1 LSFKA
6 YVLES
11 KNRSQDQGG
20 RILDTPSINDLNICV
35 ATENGSGSASSNN
48 ILFKAIFKMG
58 IPCSSKNMFPSNIQ
72 GLPTWY
78 QIRANADG
86 YLSRKDV
93 IDVMVMFN
101 DATAGKDIY
110 RVRDGGLI
118 LYDDSTPLAANL
130 KRDGVQYIGFPA
142 NKLVAKLVPA
152 SPLRAKQRNMVYV
165 GALAYLF
172 GIDMS
177 VIKSVLEDTFGK
189 KPAVIESNMICI
201 DAGYQYCKEQNF
213 KQNIARF
220 EPIPDGNKGKIITE
234 GNTAAALGA
243 IYGGASVICWYPITP
258 SSSLAEAMEYY
269 LPRLRKTK
277 DGKKAYAIVQA
288 EDEIASAGMVVG
300 AGWAG
305 ARAMTSTSGPGVSLM
320 NETIG
325 LAYYAEIPS
334 VFFIIQRGGPS
345 TGLPTRTQQSDI
357 SLMYNAS
364 HGDTRHIILIPHDM
378 NSCFDFARQSFNYAD
393 RFQTPV
399 FVAMDLDLGMNLWSS
414 DPLKLNQEP
423 FDYGK
428 RLSAEQLEEWTK
440 AGKKFR
446 RYFDQDGDGIPYRTV
461 PGNPHRVA
469 SYFTRGS
476 GHDAD
481 ARYSEDEHD
490 YKYILDRLRKKF
502 DTARKFVPKP
512 IVERERGVKTGIV
525 CYGSSYEPVRE
536 ARDRLKARGLRTNHM
551 LIRALPLT
559 SEVRDFFAE
568 HDTIYF
574 VEQNRDG
581 QMAAILKDECPELG
595 TKIVSVLIYNGLPA
609 TPLEVVNQIF
619 AAAQSAKTA

>member
-1 LSFKA
+1 M
-6 YVLES
+6 
-11 KNRSQDQGG
+11 
-20 RILDTPSINDLNICV
+20 DTTLINDLSICV

-78 QIRANADG
+78 QIRASGDG

-101 DATAGKDIY
+101 DATAAKDIY

-118 LYDDSTPLAANL
+118 LYDDSTPLASNL

-177 VIKSVLEDTFGK
+177 VIKAVLEDTFGR
-189 KPAVIESNMICI
+189 KPAVIESNLICI

-213 KQNIARF
+213 KQTIARL

-269 LPRLRKTK
+269 LPRLRKPK
-277 DGKKAYAIVQA
+277 DGKKTYAIVQA
-288 EDEIASAGMVVG
+288 EDEIASAGMVAG

-345 TGLPTRTQQSDI
+345 TGLPTRTQQADI
-357 SLMYNAS
+357 LLMYNAS
-364 HGDTRHIILIPHDM
+364 HGDTRHIILLPHDM
-378 NSCFDFARQSFNYAD
+378 NSCFDLARRSFDYAD
-393 RFQTPV
+393 RFQTPI

-414 DPLKLNQEP
+414 EPLRLTQEP
-423 FDYGK
+423 FDLGK
-428 RLSAEQLEEWTK
+428 RLSAQDLEEWTK

-461 PGNPHRVA
+461 PGNQNRLA

-502 DTARKFVPKP
+502 ESSRKFVPKP
-512 IVERERGVKTGIV
+512 IVEKERGVKTGII
-525 CYGSSYEPVRE
+525 CYGSSHEPVRE
-536 ARDRLKARGLRTNHM
+536 ARDRLKAQGLKTNHM

-559 SEVRDFFAE
+559 TEVRDFLAE
-568 HDTIYF
+568 HDTIYL
-574 VEQNRDG
+574 VEQNRDA
-581 QMAAILKDECPELG
+581 QMATIIKDEQPLLG
-595 TKIVSVLIYNGLPA
+595 AKITSILIYNGLPMTA
-609 TPLEVVNQIF
+609 GEIVKQIF
-619 AAAQSAKTA
+619 EAAQTAKTA

>member
-1 LSFKA
+1 
-6 YVLES
+6 
-11 KNRSQDQGG
+11 
-20 RILDTPSINDLNICV
+20 LDTPLINDLNICV

-78 QIRANADG
+78 QIRASAEG

-101 DATAGKDIY
+101 DATASKDIY
-110 RVRDGGLI
+110 RVRDGGVI
-118 LYDDSTPLAANL
+118 LYDDSNPLSASL
-130 KRDGVQYIGFPA
+130 KRTGVQYFGFPA

-165 GALAYLF
+165 GALANLF
-172 GIDMS
+172 GIDME
-177 VIKSVLEDTFGK
+177 VIKAVLEDTFGK
-189 KPAVIESNMICI
+189 KPAVIESNLVCI
-201 DAGYQYCKEQNF
+201 DAGYQYCKEQGY
-213 KQNIARF
+213 KQNITRL
-220 EPIPDGNKGKIITE
+220 EPIPGGNKGKILTE

-258 SSSLAEAMEYY
+258 SSSLAESMEYY
-269 LPRLRKTK
+269 LPRLRKQI

-320 NETIG
+320 NESIG
-325 LAYYAEIPS
+325 LAYFAEIPC

-345 TGLPTRTQQSDI
+345 TGLPTRTQQADI

-378 NSCFDFARQSFNYAD
+378 NSCFDIARQSFNYAD

-399 FVAMDLDLGMNLWSS
+399 FVAMDLDLGMNFWSS
-414 DPLKLNQEP
+414 EPLKLQQES
-423 FDYGK
+423 FDLGK
-428 RLSAEQLEEWTK
+428 RLSAEQLEEWSK

-461 PGNPHRVA
+461 PGNPHRAA

-481 ARYSEDEHD
+481 ARYSEDEND

-502 DTARKFVPKP
+502 ETARKFVPKP
-512 IVERERGVKTGIV
+512 IVEKERGVKTGII

-536 ARDRLKARGLRTNHM
+536 ARDRLKARGLKTNHM

-559 SEVRDFFAE
+559 SEVREFLAE
-568 HDTIYF
+568 HDTIYL

-581 QMAAILKDECPELG
+581 QMAAIMKDETPELG
-595 TKIVSVLIYNGLPA
+595 SKIVSILIYNGFPVSA
-609 TPLEVVNQIF
+609 GEVVKQIF
-619 AAAQSAKTA
+619 EAAQTAKTA

>member
-1 LSFKA
+1 
-6 YVLES
+6 VLES
-11 KNRSQDQGG
+11 KDRSQDQGG

>member
-1 LSFKA
+1 
-6 YVLES
+6 
-11 KNRSQDQGG
+11 
-20 RILDTPSINDLNICV
+20 LDTPLINDLNICV

-78 QIRANADG
+78 QIRACADG
-86 YLSRKDV
+86 YMSRKDV

-101 DATAGKDIY
+101 DATAAKDIY
-110 RVRDGGLI
+110 RVRDGGII
-118 LYDDSTPLAANL
+118 LYDDSTPLQANF
-130 KRDGVQYIGFPA
+130 KRDGVQYVGFPA

-172 GIDMS
+172 GIDMA
-177 VIKSVLEDTFGK
+177 VIKAVLEDTFGK
-189 KPAVIESNMICI
+189 KPAVIESNMVCI
-201 DAGYQYCKEQNF
+201 DAGYQYCKDQGV
-213 KQNIARF
+213 KQNIARL
-220 EPIPDGNKGKIITE
+220 EPIPGGNKGKILTE

-258 SSSLAEAMEYY
+258 SSSLAESIEYY
-269 LPRLRKTK
+269 LPRLRKQI
-277 DGKKAYAIVQA
+277 DGKKSYAIVQA
-288 EDEIASAGMVVG
+288 EDEIASAGMIVG

-305 ARAMTSTSGPGVSLM
+305 ARSMTSTSGPGVSLM
-320 NETIG
+320 NESIG
-325 LAYYAEIPS
+325 LAYFAEIPC

-345 TGLPTRTQQSDI
+345 TGLPTRTQQADI

-378 NSCFDFARQSFNYAD
+378 NSCFDLARQSFNYAD

-399 FVAMDLDLGMNLWSS
+399 FVAMDLDLGMNMWSS
-414 DPLKLNQEP
+414 DPLKLNQEVY
-423 FDYGK
+423 DQGK
-428 RLSAEQLEEWTK
+428 RLSAQDLEEWTK

-461 PGNPHRVA
+461 PGNQNRMA

-502 DTARKFVPKP
+502 DTSRKFVPKP
-512 IVERERGVKTGIV
+512 IIEKERGVKTGII

-536 ARDRLKARGLRTNHM
+536 ARDRLKARGLKTNHM

-559 SEVRDFFAE
+559 SEVNDFLAE
-568 HDTIYF
+568 HDTVYL
-574 VEQNRDG
+574 VEQNRDA
-581 QMAAILKDECPELG
+581 QMAAIIKDENPSLG
-595 TKIVSVLIYNGLPA
+595 AKITSILVYNGLPVSA
-609 TPLEVVNQIF
+609 GDVVKQIF
-619 AAAQSAKTA
+619 DAAQTAKTA

>member
-1 LSFKA
+1 
-6 YVLES
+6 
-11 KNRSQDQGG
+11 
-20 RILDTPSINDLNICV
+20 LDTPLINDLNICV

-78 QIRANADG
+78 QIRASADG

-101 DATAGKDIY
+101 DATAAKDIY

-118 LYDDSTPLAANL
+118 LYDDSTALSAAL

-165 GALAYLF
+165 GVLAYLF

-177 VIKSVLEDTFGK
+177 VIKAVLEDTFGK
-189 KPAVIESNMICI
+189 KPAVIESNLICI
-201 DAGYQYCKEQNF
+201 DAGYQYCKEQNY
-213 KQNIARF
+213 KQSIARL
-220 EPIPDGNKGKIITE
+220 ETIPGGNKGKIITE

-258 SSSLAEAMEYY
+258 SSSLAESMEYY
-269 LPRLRKTK
+269 LPRLRKPKNGRKT
-277 DGKKAYAIVQA
+277 YAIVQA
-288 EDEIASAGMVVG
+288 EDEIASVGMIVG

-305 ARAMTSTSGPGVSLM
+305 ARSMTSTSGPGLSLM
-320 NETIG
+320 NESIG
-325 LAYYAEIPS
+325 LAYYAEIPC

-345 TGLPTRTQQSDI
+345 TGLPTRTQQADI
-357 SLMYNAS
+357 SLMYGAS

-378 NSCFDFARQSFNYAD
+378 NSCFDFARQSFNFAD

-399 FVAMDLDLGMNLWSS
+399 FVAMDLDLGMNLWPSE
-414 DPLKLNQEP
+414 PLKLNEES
-423 FDYGK
+423 FDFGK
-428 RLSAEQLEEWTK
+428 RLSAEQLDEWTK
-440 AGKKFR
+440 SGKKFR

-461 PGNPHRVA
+461 PGNQNRMA

-481 ARYSEDEHD
+481 AKYSEDEHD

-512 IVERERGVKTGIV
+512 IIEKEKGVKTGII
-525 CYGSSYEPVRE
+525 CYGSSYESVRE
-536 ARDRLKARGLRTNHM
+536 ARDRLKARGLKTNHL

-559 SEVRDFFAE
+559 TEVMEFLAE
-568 HDTIYF
+568 HDTIYL
-574 VEQNRDG
+574 VEQNRDA
-581 QMAAILKDECPELG
+581 QVAAIIKDENPTLG
-595 TKIVSVLIYNGLPA
+595 AKIISILVYNGLPI
-609 TPLEVVNQIF
+609 TPGEIVKQIF
-619 AAAQSAKTA
+619 EAAQTAKTA

>member
-1 LSFKA
+1 
-6 YVLES
+6 
-11 KNRSQDQGG
+11 
-20 RILDTPSINDLNICV
+20 LDTPLINDLNICV

-101 DATAGKDIY
+101 EATAAKDIY

-118 LYDDSTPLAANL
+118 LFDDSTPIAANL
-130 KRDGVQYIGFPA
+130 KREGVQYIGFPA
-142 NKLVAKLVPA
+142 NKLVTKLVPA

-172 GIDMS
+172 GMDMA
-177 VIKSVLEDTFGK
+177 VIKAVLEDTFGK
-189 KPAVIESNMICI
+189 KPAVIESNLICI
-201 DAGYQYCKEQNF
+201 DAGYQYCKEQNY
-213 KQNIARF
+213 KQNIARL
-220 EPIPDGNKGKIITE
+220 EPIPNGNKGKIITE

-258 SSSLAEAMEYY
+258 SSSLAESMEYY
-269 LPRLRKTK
+269 LPRLRKQV
-277 DGKKAYAIVQA
+277 DGKRTYAIVQA

-325 LAYYAEIPS
+325 LAYYAEIPA

-345 TGLPTRTQQSDI
+345 TGLPTRTQQADI
-357 SLMYNAS
+357 SLMYGAS

-378 NSCFDFARQSFNYAD
+378 NSCFDLARQSFNFAD

-399 FVAMDLDLGMNLWSS
+399 FVAMDLDLGMNMWSS

-428 RLSAEQLEEWTK
+428 RLNAEQLEEWTK

-461 PGNPHRVA
+461 PGNEHRMA

-481 ARYSEDEHD
+481 AKYSEDEHD
-490 YKYILDRLRKKF
+490 YKYILDRLRKKH

-512 IVERERGVKTGIV
+512 IVEKERGVKTGIV

-559 SEVRDFFAE
+559 SEIRDFFAE
-568 HDTIYF
+568 HDTIYL

-581 QMAAILKDECPELG
+581 QMAAIVKDEWPELG
-595 TKIVSVLIYNGLPA
+595 AKIVSVLIYNGLPA

>member
-11 KNRSQDQGG
+11 KDRSQDQGG

>member
-1 LSFKA
+1 M
-6 YVLES
+6 
-11 KNRSQDQGG
+11 
-20 RILDTPSINDLNICV
+20 DTPSINDLNICV

-118 LYDDSTPLAANL
+118 LYDDSTPLAATL

-300 AGWAG
+300 AGWVG

>member
-1 LSFKA
+1 
-6 YVLES
+6 
-11 KNRSQDQGG
+11 
-20 RILDTPSINDLNICV
+20 LDTPLINDLNICV

-78 QIRANADG
+78 QIRASADG

-101 DATAGKDIY
+101 DATAAKDIY

-130 KRDGVQYIGFPA
+130 KRDGVQYVGFPA

-177 VIKSVLEDTFGK
+177 VIKAVLEDTFGK
-189 KPAVIESNMICI
+189 KPTVIESNLICI
-201 DAGYQYCKEQNF
+201 DAGYQYCKEQNV
-213 KQNIARF
+213 KQTIARL
-220 EPIPDGNKGKIITE
+220 EPIPNGNKGKIITE

-269 LPRLRKTK
+269 LPRLRKSK
-277 DGKKAYAIVQA
+277 GGKKVYAIVQA

-345 TGLPTRTQQSDI
+345 TGLPTRTQQADI
-357 SLMYNAS
+357 SLMYGAS

-378 NSCFDFARQSFNYAD
+378 NSCFDLARRSFDYAD

-399 FVAMDLDLGMNLWSS
+399 FVAMDLDLGMNFWPSE
-414 DPLKLNQEP
+414 PLKLNQEP
-423 FDYGK
+423 FDLGK
-428 RLSAEQLEEWTK
+428 RLTAHDLDEWTK

-461 PGNPHRVA
+461 PGNQNRMA

-512 IVERERGVKTGIV
+512 IVEKERGVKTGII

-536 ARDRLKARGLRTNHM
+536 ARDRLKARGLKTNHL

-559 SEVRDFFAE
+559 SEVTDFLAE
-568 HDTIYF
+568 HDTIYL
-574 VEQNRDG
+574 VEQNRDA
-581 QMAAILKDECPELG
+581 QMAAIIKDEHPEFG
-595 TKIVSVLIYNGLPA
+595 TKLVSVLIYNGLPA

>member
-1 LSFKA
+1 MDMPA
-6 YVLES
+6 
-11 KNRSQDQGG
+11 
-20 RILDTPSINDLNICV
+20 INDLNICV

-78 QIRANADG
+78 QIRASAEG

-101 DATAGKDIY
+101 DVTAAKDIH

-118 LYDDSTPLAANL
+118 LYDDSTPLPTQL

-142 NKLVAKLVPA
+142 NKLVTKLVPA

-172 GIDMS
+172 GIDMD
-177 VIKSVLEDTFGK
+177 VIKAVLEDTFGK
-189 KPAVIESNMICI
+189 KPAVIESNLICI
-201 DAGYQYCKEQNF
+201 DAGYQYLKE
-213 KQNIARF
+213 KGATQNIARLQV
-220 EPIPDGNKGKIITE
+220 IPNGNKGKIITD
-234 GNTAAALGA
+234 GNTVAALGA

-258 SSSLAEAMEYY
+258 SSSLAEALEYY
-269 LPRLRKTK
+269 LPRLRKSK
-277 DGKKAYAIVQA
+277 DGKRAYAIVQA
-288 EDEIASAGMVVG
+288 EDEIAACSMIVG

-305 ARAMTSTSGPGVSLM
+305 ARAMTSTSGPGLSLM
-320 NETIG
+320 NESIG
-325 LAYYAEIPS
+325 LAYYVESPC

-345 TGLPTRTQQSDI
+345 TGLPTRTQQADI
-357 SLMYNAS
+357 SLMYTAS
-364 HGDTRHIILIPHDM
+364 HGDTRHIVLIPHDM
-378 NSCFDFARQSFNYAD
+378 NSCFDFARRSFDVAD

-414 DPLKLNQEP
+414 DPLKLQKEP
-423 FDYGK
+423 FDFGK
-428 RLSAEQLEEWTK
+428 RLNAEQLEQWAK

-461 PGNPHRVA
+461 PGNRHPSA

-481 ARYSEDEHD
+481 AKYSEDEND

-502 DTARKFVPKP
+502 ETARKYVPKP
-512 IVERERGVKTGIV
+512 IIEKEKGVKTGII
-525 CYGSSYEPVRE
+525 CYGSSYEAVRE
-536 ARDRLKARGLRTNHM
+536 ARDRLRAAGLKTNHM

-559 SEVRDFFAE
+559 SEVTEFLAE
-568 HDTIYF
+568 HATIYL
-574 VEQNRDG
+574 VEQNRDA
-581 QMAAILKDECPELG
+581 QMAAIIKEEHPELG
-595 TKIVSVLIYNGLPA
+595 AKIVSILIYNGLPV
-609 TPLEVVNQIF
+609 TPKGVVDQIF
-619 AAAQSAKTA
+619 AAAQLAERKTAQM

>member
-1 LSFKA
+1 
-6 YVLES
+6 
-11 KNRSQDQGG
+11 
-20 RILDTPSINDLNICV
+20 LDTPLVNDLSICV

-78 QIRANADG
+78 QIRACADG
-86 YLSRKDV
+86 YLSRKDD

-101 DATAGKDIY
+101 DVTAAKDIY

-118 LYDDSTPLAANL
+118 LYDNSTPLQANL

-142 NKLVAKLVPA
+142 NKLVTKLVPA

-177 VIKSVLEDTFGK
+177 VIKAVLEDTFGK
-189 KPAVIESNMICI
+189 KPAVIESNLICI
-201 DAGYQYCKEQNF
+201 DAGYQFCKEQGY
-213 KQNIARF
+213 KQNIARL

-258 SSSLAEAMEYY
+258 SSSLAESMEYY
-269 LPRLRKTK
+269 LPRLRKQI

-288 EDEIASAGMVVG
+288 EDEIASAGMIVG

-320 NETIG
+320 NESIG
-325 LAYYAEIPS
+325 LAYYGEIPC

-345 TGLPTRTQQSDI
+345 TGLPTRTQQADI
-357 SLMYNAS
+357 SLMYGAS
-364 HGDTRHIILIPHDM
+364 HGDTRHILLIPHDM

-414 DPLKLNQEP
+414 EPLKLNQEP
-423 FDYGK
+423 YDLGK
-428 RLSAEQLEEWTK
+428 RLNAHDLEEWTK

-461 PGNPHRVA
+461 PGNPNRIA

-481 ARYSEDEHD
+481 AKYSEDEHD
-490 YKYILDRLRKKF
+490 YKYILDRLKKKH
-502 DTARKFVPKP
+502 DTARRFVPKP
-512 IVERERGVKTGIV
+512 IIEKERGVRTGII

-536 ARDRLKARGLRTNHM
+536 ARDRLKARGLKTNHM

-559 SEVRDFFAE
+559 NDVRDFLAE
-568 HDTIYF
+568 HDTIYL
-574 VEQNRDG
+574 VEQNRDA
-581 QMAAILKDECPELG
+581 QMAAIIKDEMPELG
-595 TKIVSVLIYNGLPA
+595 AKIVSVLVYNGLPVTA
-609 TPLEVVNQIF
+609 GEVVKQIF
-619 AAAQSAKTA
+619 DVAQTAEAKTATA

>member
-1 LSFKA
+1 M
-6 YVLES
+6 E
-11 KNRSQDQGG
+11 
-20 RILDTPSINDLNICV
+20 TPLINDLNICV

-101 DATAGKDIY
+101 DATSAKDIY
-110 RVRDGGLI
+110 RVRDGGVL
-118 LYDDSTPLAANL
+118 LYDDSTPLSPTL
-130 KRDGVQYIGFPA
+130 KRDAIQYIGFPA

-177 VIKSVLEDTFGK
+177 VIKAVLEDTFGK
-189 KPAVIESNMICI
+189 KPAVIESNLVCI
-201 DAGYQYCKEQNF
+201 DAGYQYCKEQGY
-213 KQNIARF
+213 KQNIARL
-220 EPIPDGNKGKIITE
+220 EPVPGGNKGKIITE

-258 SSSLAEAMEYY
+258 SSSLAESMEYY
-269 LPRLRKTK
+269 LPRLRKQI
-277 DGKKAYAIVQA
+277 DGKKTYAIVQA
-288 EDEIASAGMVVG
+288 EDEIASAGMIVG

-320 NETIG
+320 NESIG
-325 LAYYAEIPS
+325 LAYYAEIPC

-345 TGLPTRTQQSDI
+345 TGLPTRTQQADI
-357 SLMYNAS
+357 SLMYGAS

-378 NSCFDFARQSFNYAD
+378 NSCFDLARQSFNYAD

-399 FVAMDLDLGMNLWSS
+399 FVAMDLDLGMNMWSS
-414 DPLKLNQEP
+414 EPLKLNQEP
-423 FDYGK
+423 YDQGK
-428 RLSAEQLEEWTK
+428 RLSAQDLDEWTK

-461 PGNPHRVA
+461 PGNENRMA

-502 DTARKFVPKP
+502 DTSRKFVPKP
-512 IVERERGVKTGIV
+512 IIEKEKGVKTGIV

-536 ARDRLKARGLRTNHM
+536 ARDRLRASGLKTNHM
-551 LIRALPLT
+551 LIRALPLS
-559 SEVRDFFAE
+559 SEVMDFLAE
-568 HDTIYF
+568 HDTVYL
-574 VEQNRDG
+574 VEQNRDA
-581 QMAAILKDECPELG
+581 QMAAIVKDENPLLG
-595 TKIVSVLIYNGLPA
+595 AKVTSILIYNGLPVSA
-609 TPLEVVNQIF
+609 GEVVKQIF
-619 AAAQSAKTA
+619 DAAQTAKTA

>member
-1 LSFKA
+1 
-6 YVLES
+6 
-11 KNRSQDQGG
+11 
-20 RILDTPSINDLNICV
+20 
-35 ATENGSGSASSNN
+35 
-48 ILFKAIFKMG
+48 
-58 IPCSSKNMFPSNIQ
+58 
-72 GLPTWY
+72 
-78 QIRANADG
+78 
-86 YLSRKDV
+86 
-93 IDVMVMFN
+93 
-101 DATAGKDIY
+101 
-110 RVRDGGLI
+110 
-118 LYDDSTPLAANL
+118 
-130 KRDGVQYIGFPA
+130 
-142 NKLVAKLVPA
+142 
-152 SPLRAKQRNMVYV
+152 MVYV

-177 VIKSVLEDTFGK
+177 VIKAVLEDTFGK
-189 KPAVIESNMICI
+189 KPAVIESNLICI

-213 KQNIARF
+213 KQNIARL
-220 EPIPDGNKGKIITE
+220 EPIPNGNKGKIITE

-269 LPRLRKTK
+269 LPRLRKPK
-277 DGKKAYAIVQA
+277 NDKKTYAIVQA

-345 TGLPTRTQQSDI
+345 TGLPTRTQQADI
-357 SLMYNAS
+357 SLMYGAS

-378 NSCFDFARQSFNYAD
+378 NSCFDLARRSFNYAD

-399 FVAMDLDLGMNLWSS
+399 FVAMDLDLGMNLWPSE
-414 DPLKLNQEP
+414 PLKLNQEP
-423 FDYGK
+423 FDLGK
-428 RLSAEQLEEWTK
+428 RLTAHDLDEWTK

-461 PGNPHRVA
+461 PGNQNRMA

-481 ARYSEDEHD
+481 AKYSEDEHD
-490 YKYILDRLRKKF
+490 YKYILDRLRKKH

-512 IVERERGVKTGIV
+512 IVEKERGVKTGII

-536 ARDRLKARGLRTNHM
+536 ARDRLKARGLKTNHL

-559 SEVRDFFAE
+559 SEVTDFLAE
-568 HDTIYF
+568 HDTIYL

-581 QMAAILKDECPELG
+581 QMAAIIKDEHPEFG

>member
-1 LSFKA
+1 
-6 YVLES
+6 
-11 KNRSQDQGG
+11 
-20 RILDTPSINDLNICV
+20 LDTPLINDLNICV

-78 QIRANADG
+78 QIRACADG
-86 YLSRKDV
+86 YLSRKDD

-101 DATAGKDIY
+101 DATAAKDIY
-110 RVRDGGLI
+110 RVRDGGVI
-118 LYDDSTPLAANL
+118 LYDDSTPLSPSL
-130 KRDGVQYIGFPA
+130 KRDGVQYVGFPA

-165 GALAYLF
+165 GALAHLF

-177 VIKSVLEDTFGK
+177 VIKAVLEDTFGK
-189 KPAVIESNMICI
+189 KPAVIESNLICI
-201 DAGYQYCKEQNF
+201 DAGYQYCKEQNY
-213 KQNIARF
+213 KQNIARL
-220 EPIPDGNKGKIITE
+220 EPIPNGNQGKIITE

-269 LPRLRKTK
+269 LPRLRKPK
-277 DGKKAYAIVQA
+277 DGKKTYAIVQA

-320 NETIG
+320 NESIG
-325 LAYYAEIPS
+325 LAYFAEIPS

-345 TGLPTRTQQSDI
+345 TGLPTRTQQADI
-357 SLMYNAS
+357 SLMYGAS
-364 HGDTRHIILIPHDM
+364 HGDTRHIILIPHDI
-378 NSCFDFARQSFNYAD
+378 NSCFDLARQSFDYAD

-399 FVAMDLDLGMNLWSS
+399 FVAMDLDLGMNMWPSE
-414 DPLKLNQEP
+414 PLKLNQDAY
-423 FDYGK
+423 DYGK
-428 RLSAEQLEEWTK
+428 RLSAQDLEDWTK

-446 RYFDQDGDGIPYRTV
+446 RYFDQDGDGIPYRTI
-461 PGNPHRVA
+461 PGNEHRMA

-502 DTARKFVPKP
+502 ETARKFVPKP
-512 IVERERGVKTGIV
+512 IIEKERGVKTGII
-525 CYGSSYEPVRE
+525 CYGSSFEPVRE
-536 ARDRLKARGLRTNHM
+536 ARDRLKARGLKTNHM

-559 SEVRDFFAE
+559 SEVRDFLAE
-568 HDTIYF
+568 HDTVYLM
-574 VEQNRDG
+574 EQNRDA
-581 QMAAILKDECPELG
+581 QMAAIIKDEQPELG
-595 TKIVSVLIYNGLPA
+595 AKITSILVYNGLPVSA
-609 TPLEVVNQIF
+609 GEIVKQIF
-619 AAAQSAKTA
+619 EAAQTAKTA

>member
-1 LSFKA
+1 
-6 YVLES
+6 
-11 KNRSQDQGG
+11 
-20 RILDTPSINDLNICV
+20 LDTPLINDLNICV

-58 IPCSSKNMFPSNIQ
+58 IPCSAKNMFPSNIQ

-78 QIRANADG
+78 QIRANAEG

-101 DATAGKDIY
+101 EPTAAKDIY
-110 RVRDGGLI
+110 RVRDGGVI
-118 LYDDSTPLAANL
+118 LYDDSTPLSANL
-130 KRDGVQYIGFPA
+130 KREGVQYIGFPA

-177 VIKSVLEDTFGK
+177 VIKAVLEDTFGK
-189 KPAVIESNMICI
+189 KPAVIESNLICI
-201 DAGYQYCKEQNF
+201 DAGYQYCKDQNY
-213 KQNIARF
+213 KQNIARL

-269 LPRLRKTK
+269 LPRLRKPK
-277 DGKKAYAIVQA
+277 NDKKTYAIIQA
-288 EDEIASAGMVVG
+288 EDEIASASMIVG

-320 NETIG
+320 NESIG
-325 LAYYAEIPS
+325 LAYFAEVPS

-345 TGLPTRTQQSDI
+345 TGLPTRTQQADI
-357 SLMYNAS
+357 SLMYCAS

-378 NSCFDFARQSFNYAD
+378 NSCFDLARQSFDYAD
-393 RFQTPV
+393 RFQTPI
-399 FVAMDLDLGMNLWSS
+399 FVAMDLDLGMNMWSS
-414 DPLKLNQEP
+414 EPLKLNQEP

-428 RLSAEQLEEWTK
+428 RLSAQDLEEWTK

-461 PGNPHRVA
+461 PGNQHRMA
-469 SYFTRGS
+469 SFFTRGS

-502 DTARKFVPKP
+502 ETSRKFVPKP
-512 IVERERGVKTGIV
+512 IIERERGVKTGII

-559 SEVRDFFAE
+559 SEVRDFLAE
-568 HDTIYF
+568 HDTIYL

-581 QMAAILKDECPELG
+581 QMAAIIKDDWPELG
-595 TKIVSVLIYNGLPA
+595 AKIVSVLIYNGLPA

>member
-1 LSFKA
+1 M
-6 YVLES
+6 
-11 KNRSQDQGG
+11 
-20 RILDTPSINDLNICV
+20 DTPLINDLNICV

-78 QIRANADG
+78 QIRASAEG

-101 DATAGKDIY
+101 DATAAKDIY
-110 RVRDGGLI
+110 RVRDGGVI
-118 LYDDSTPLAANL
+118 LYDDSTPLQANL
-130 KRDGVQYIGFPA
+130 KREGVQFIGFPA

-177 VIKSVLEDTFGK
+177 VIKAVLEDTFGK
-189 KPAVIESNMICI
+189 KPAVIESNLVCI
-201 DAGYQYCKEQNF
+201 EAGYQYCKEQNF
-213 KQNIARF
+213 KQNIARL
-220 EPIPDGNKGKIITE
+220 EPIADGNKGKILTE

-258 SSSLAEAMEYY
+258 SSSLAESMEYY
-269 LPRLRKTK
+269 LPRLRKQI
-277 DGKKAYAIVQA
+277 DGKKTYAIVQA
-288 EDEIASAGMVVG
+288 EDEIASAGMIVG

-305 ARAMTSTSGPGVSLM
+305 ARSMTSTSGPGVSLM
-320 NETIG
+320 NESIG
-325 LAYYAEIPS
+325 LAYFAEIPC

-357 SLMYNAS
+357 SLMYGAS

-414 DPLKLNQEP
+414 EPLKLNQEP
-423 FDYGK
+423 FDLGK
-428 RLSAEQLEEWTK
+428 RLSAQDLDEWTK

-461 PGNPHRVA
+461 PGNKNRMA

-502 DTARKFVPKP
+502 DTSRKFVPKP
-512 IVERERGVKTGIV
+512 IVEKERGVKTGII

-536 ARDRLKARGLRTNHM
+536 ARDRLKARGLKTNHM

-559 SEVRDFFAE
+559 SEVTDFLAE

-581 QMAAILKDECPELG
+581 QMAAIIKDEHPDLG
-595 TKIVSVLIYNGLPA
+595 AKIVSVLIYNGLPA

>member
-1 LSFKA
+1 M
-6 YVLES
+6 E
-11 KNRSQDQGG
+11 
-20 RILDTPSINDLNICV
+20 TPAINDLNICV

-78 QIRANADG
+78 QIRASADG
-86 YLSRKDV
+86 YLSRKDD

-101 DATAGKDIY
+101 DATAAKDIY
-110 RVRDGGLI
+110 RVREGGLI
-118 LYDDSTPLAANL
+118 LHDDSNPLPTQL
-130 KRDGVQYIGFPA
+130 KREGVQYVGCPA

-152 SPLRAKQRNMVYV
+152 SPLRAKQRNMLYV

-172 GIDMS
+172 GIDME
-177 VIKSVLEDTFGK
+177 VIKAVLEDTFGK
-189 KPAVIESNMICI
+189 KPAVIESNLICI
-201 DAGYQYCKEQNF
+201 DAGYQYMKEKGF
-213 KQNIARF
+213 SQNIARL
-220 EPIPDGNKGKIITE
+220 ELIPNGNKGKIITE
-234 GNTAAALGA
+234 GNTVAALGA

-258 SSSLAEAMEYY
+258 SSSLAEAMEFY
-269 LPRLRKTK
+269 LPRLRKLK
-277 DGKKAYAIVQA
+277 DGKKSYAIVQA
-288 EDEIASAGMVVG
+288 EDEIASAGMIAG

-305 ARAMTSTSGPGVSLM
+305 ARAMTSTSGPGLSLM

-325 LAYYAEIPS
+325 LAYYAEIPC
-334 VFFIIQRGGPS
+334 VFFIVQRGGPS
-345 TGLPTRTQQSDI
+345 TGLPTRTQQADI
-357 SLMYNAS
+357 SLMYGAS
-364 HGDTRHIILIPHDM
+364 HGDTRHMILIPHDM
-378 NSCFDFARQSFNYAD
+378 NSCFDFARQSFNFAD
-393 RFQTPV
+393 RFQAPI
-399 FVAMDLDLGMNLWSS
+399 FVAMDLDLGMNLWPSE
-414 DPLKLNQEP
+414 PLKLPPEP

-428 RLSAEQLEEWTK
+428 RLSEAQLEEWSK

-461 PGNPHRVA
+461 PGNQNRMA

-481 ARYSEDEHD
+481 AKYSEDETD

-512 IVERERGVKTGIV
+512 IVDKERGVKTGII

-536 ARDRLKARGLRTNHM
+536 ARDRLKAAGLKTNHL

-559 SEVRDFFAE
+559 SEVRDFLVE
-568 HDTIYF
+568 HDTIYL

-581 QMAAILKDECPELG
+581 QMAAIIKDENPDLG
-595 TKIVSVLIYNGLPA
+595 SKVTSILVYNGLPMA
-609 TPLEVVNQIF
+609 AGEVVRQIF
-619 AAAQSAKTA
+619 DAAQLAQPKTA

>member
-1 LSFKA
+1 
-6 YVLES
+6 
-11 KNRSQDQGG
+11 
-20 RILDTPSINDLNICV
+20 LDTPLINDLNICV

-78 QIRANADG
+78 QIRASADG

-101 DATAGKDIY
+101 DATAAKDIY

-118 LYDDSTPLAANL
+118 LYDDSTALAANL
-130 KRDGVQYIGFPA
+130 KRDGVQYFGFPA
-142 NKLVAKLVPA
+142 NKLVTKLVPA

-177 VIKSVLEDTFGK
+177 VIKAVLEDTFGK
-189 KPAVIESNMICI
+189 KPAVIESNLICI

-213 KQNIARF
+213 KQNIARL
-220 EPIPDGNKGKIITE
+220 EPIPNGNKGKIITE

-258 SSSLAEAMEYY
+258 SSSLAEAMEYH
-269 LPRLRKTK
+269 LPRLRKLK
-277 DGKKAYAIVQA
+277 DGKKTYAIVQA

-300 AGWAG
+300 AGWSG
-305 ARAMTSTSGPGVSLM
+305 ARAMTTTSGPGVSLM

-334 VFFIIQRGGPS
+334 VFFIVQRGGPS
-345 TGLPTRTQQSDI
+345 TGLPTRTQQADI
-357 SLMYNAS
+357 SLMYGAS
-364 HGDTRHIILIPHDM
+364 HGDTRHILLIPHDM
-378 NSCFDFARQSFNYAD
+378 NSCFDLARRSFDYAD

-399 FVAMDLDLGMNLWSS
+399 FVAMDLDLGMNLWPSE
-414 DPLKLNQEP
+414 PLKLHQEQ
-423 FDYGK
+423 FDLGK
-428 RLSAEQLEEWTK
+428 RLTAQDLDDWTK

-461 PGNPHRVA
+461 PGNQNRMA

-502 DTARKFVPKP
+502 ETARKFVPKP
-512 IVERERGVKTGIV
+512 IIEKERGVKTGIIS
-525 CYGSSYEPVRE
+525 YGSSYEPVRE
-536 ARDRLKARGLRTNHM
+536 ARDRLKARGLKTNHL

-559 SEVRDFFAE
+559 SEVMDFLAE
-568 HDTIYF
+568 HDTIYL
-574 VEQNRDG
+574 VEQNRDA
-581 QMAAILKDECPELG
+581 QMAAIIKDEHPEFG
-595 TKIVSVLIYNGLPA
+595 TKLVSVLIYNGLPA

>member
-1 LSFKA
+1 
-6 YVLES
+6 
-11 KNRSQDQGG
+11 
-20 RILDTPSINDLNICV
+20 LDTPLINDLNICV

-78 QIRANADG
+78 QIRASGEG
-86 YLSRKDV
+86 YSSRKDV

-101 DATAGKDIY
+101 DATSAKDIY
-110 RVRDGGLI
+110 RVRDGGII
-118 LYDDSTPLAANL
+118 LYDDSTPLASHL
-130 KRDGVQYIGFPA
+130 KRDGVQFIGFPA

-165 GALAYLF
+165 GALAYIF

-177 VIKSVLEDTFGK
+177 VIKAVLEDTFGK
-189 KPAVIESNMICI
+189 KPAVIESNLVCI
-201 DAGYQYCKEQNF
+201 DAGYQYCKEQGY
-213 KQNIARF
+213 KQNIARL

-243 IYGGASVICWYPITP
+243 IYGGASVVCWYPITP
-258 SSSLAEAMEYY
+258 SSSLAESMEYY
-269 LPRLRKTK
+269 LPRLRKQI
-277 DGKKAYAIVQA
+277 DGKKTYAIVQA
-288 EDEIASAGMVVG
+288 EDEIASAGMIVG

-320 NETIG
+320 NESIG
-325 LAYYAEIPS
+325 LAYYAEIPC

-345 TGLPTRTQQSDI
+345 TGLPTRTQQADI
-357 SLMYNAS
+357 SLMYGAS
-364 HGDTRHIILIPHDM
+364 HGDTRHILLIPHDM

-393 RFQTPV
+393 RFQTPI
-399 FVAMDLDLGMNLWSS
+399 FVAMDLDLGMNMWSS
-414 DPLKLNQEP
+414 EPLKLNQEQY
-423 FDYGK
+423 DWGK
-428 RLSAEQLEEWTK
+428 RLSAKDLDDWTK

-461 PGNPHRVA
+461 PGNENRMA

-481 ARYSEDEHD
+481 AKYSEDEHD
-490 YKYILDRLRKKF
+490 YKYILDRLKKKH
-502 DTARKFVPKP
+502 DTSRKFLPKP
-512 IVERERGVKTGIV
+512 IIEKERGVKTGII

-536 ARDRLKARGLRTNHM
+536 ARDRLKARGLKTNHM
-551 LIRALPLT
+551 LIRALPFT
-559 SEVRDFFAE
+559 SEVTDFLAE

-581 QMAAILKDECPELG
+581 QMAAIIKDEHPDLG
-595 TKIVSVLIYNGLPA
+595 AKIVSVLIYNGLPA